1 MNTIKFLSFFFFFY
15 MALLVQAQKNERF
28 QKFKTMKRDFI
39 IENTKLNETEKATF
53 YDLFDEYENRYH
65 NEVWLLKR
73 KVRQEVS
80 NAFDTISSESASK
93 YINEYFQ
100 FEQLGMTI
108 KHERNQK
115 LLKLI
120 RPKEVLRILHQEKE
134 FDQVMLNRMRNR
146 PKKEQEKGKEKE

>member
-1 MNTIKFLSFFFFFY
+1 MNAIKFLSSLFFFC
-15 MALLVQAQKNERF
+15 MALLVQAQNNERF

-39 IENTKLNETEKATF
+39 IENTKLNETEKAIF
-53 YDLFDEYENRYH
+53 YDLFEEFENRYH

-93 YINEYFQ
+93 FINEYFQ

>member
-1 MNTIKFLSFFFFFY
+1 MNAIKFLSSLFFFC
-15 MALLVQAQKNERF
+15 MALLVQAQNNERF

-39 IENTKLNETEKATF
+39 IENTKLNETEKASF

-93 YINEYFQ
+93 YINDFFQ

>member
-1 MNTIKFLSFFFFFY
+1 
-15 MALLVQAQKNERF
+15 
-28 QKFKTMKRDFI
+28 MKRDFI

-73 KVRQEVS
+73 KVRKEVS

>member
-1 MNTIKFLSFFFFFY
+1 
-15 MALLVQAQKNERF
+15 MALLVQAQNNERF

-73 KVRQEVS
+73 KVRKEVS

-93 YINEYFQ
+93 FINEYFQ

>member
-1 MNTIKFLSFFFFFY
+1 
-15 MALLVQAQKNERF
+15 
-28 QKFKTMKRDFI
+28 MKRDFI

-73 KVRQEVS
+73 KVRKEVS

-93 YINEYFQ
+93 FINEYFQ

>member
-1 MNTIKFLSFFFFFY
+1 MNAIKFLSSLFFFC
-15 MALLVQAQKNERF
+15 MALLVQAQNNESF

-39 IENTKLNETEKATF
+39 IENTKLNETEKASF

-73 KVRQEVS
+73 KVSQEVS

-93 YINEYFQ
+93 YINDYFQ

>member
-1 MNTIKFLSFFFFFY
+1 MNAIKFLSSLFFFC
-15 MALLVQAQKNERF
+15 MALLVQAQNNERF

-39 IENTKLNETEKATF
+39 IENTKLNETEKASF

>member
-1 MNTIKFLSFFFFFY
+1 MNAIKFLSSLFFFC
-15 MALLVQAQKNERF
+15 MALLVQAQNNERF

-39 IENTKLNETEKATF
+39 IENTKLNETEKASF

-146 PKKEQEKGKEKE
+146 PKKEQEKGKDKE

>member
-1 MNTIKFLSFFFFFY
+1 MNTIKFLSSLFFFC
-15 MALLVQAQKNERF
+15 MALLVQAQNNERF

>member
-1 MNTIKFLSFFFFFY
+1 MNTIKFLSFFFFFC
-15 MALLVQAQKNERF
+15 MALLVQAQNNERF

-93 YINEYFQ
+93 YINDYFQ

>member
-1 MNTIKFLSFFFFFY
+1 
-15 MALLVQAQKNERF
+15 
-28 QKFKTMKRDFI
+28 MKRDFI
-39 IENTKLNETEKATF
+39 IENTKLNETEKASF

>member
-15 MALLVQAQKNERF
+15 MALLVQAQNNERF

-39 IENTKLNETEKATF
+39 IENTKLNETEKASF

-73 KVRQEVS
+73 KVRKEVS

-93 YINEYFQ
+93 FINEYFQ

>member
-1 MNTIKFLSFFFFFY
+1 MNAIKFLSFFFFFC
-15 MALLVQAQKNERF
+15 MALLVQAQNNERF
-28 QKFKTMKRDFI
+28 QKFKTMKRNFI
-39 IENTKLNETEKATF
+39 IENTKLNETEKAIF

>member
-1 MNTIKFLSFFFFFY
+1 MNDIKFLSFFFFFC
-15 MALLVQAQKNERF
+15 MALLVQAQNNERF

-39 IENTKLNETEKATF
+39 IENTKLNETEKTIF
-53 YDLFDEYENRYH
+53 YDLFDDYENRYH

>member
-1 MNTIKFLSFFFFFY
+1 
-15 MALLVQAQKNERF
+15 MALLVQAQNNERF

-80 NAFDTISSESASK
+80 NAFDTISSCRLS
-93 YINEYFQ
+93 I
-100 FEQLGMTI
+100 
-108 KHERNQK
+108 
-115 LLKLI
+115 
-120 RPKEVLRILHQEKE
+120 
-134 FDQVMLNRMRNR
+134 
-146 PKKEQEKGKEKE
+146 

>member
-15 MALLVQAQKNERF
+15 MTLLVQAQNNERF

-73 KVRQEVS
+73 KVRKEVS

-146 PKKEQEKGKEKE
+146 LKKEQEKGKEKE

>member
-1 MNTIKFLSFFFFFY
+1 
-15 MALLVQAQKNERF
+15 MALLVQAQNNERF

-53 YDLFDEYENRYH
+53 YDLFDKYENRYH

-146 PKKEQEKGKEKE
+146 HKKEQEKGKEKE

>member
-39 IENTKLNETEKATF
+39 IENTKLNETEKANF

>member
-1 MNTIKFLSFFFFFY
+1 
-15 MALLVQAQKNERF
+15 
-28 QKFKTMKRDFI
+28 MKRDFI

-73 KVRQEVS
+73 KVRKEVS

-146 PKKEQEKGKEKE
+146 LKKEQEKGKEKE

>member
-1 MNTIKFLSFFFFFY
+1 MNAIKFLSCFFFFFT
-15 MALLVQAQKNERF
+15 ATLTQAQNNERF
-28 QKFKTMKRDFI
+28 QKFITMKRDFI
-39 IENTKLNETEKATF
+39 IQNTKLNETEKATF

-73 KVRQEVS
+73 KVRKEVS
-80 NAFDTISSESASK
+80 DAFDTISSESASK
-93 YINEYFQ
+93 YINDYFK

-134 FDQVMLNRMRNR
+134 FDQVMLNRMKNR
-146 PKKEQEKGKEKE
+146 PKKEQEKEKEKE

>member
-1 MNTIKFLSFFFFFY
+1 MNAIKFLSCFFFFFT
-15 MALLVQAQKNERF
+15 ATLTQAQNNERF

-39 IENTKLNETEKATF
+39 IQNTKLNETEKATF

-73 KVRQEVS
+73 KVRKEVS

-93 YINEYFQ
+93 YINDYFK

-134 FDQVMLNRMRNR
+134 FDQVMLNRMKNR
-146 PKKEQEKGKEKE
+146 PKKEQEKEKE

>member
-1 MNTIKFLSFFFFFY
+1 MNAIKFLSSLFFFC
-15 MALLVQAQKNERF
+15 MALLVQAQNNERF

-39 IENTKLNETEKATF
+39 IENTKLNETEKASF

-146 PKKEQEKGKEKE
+146 PKKEQEKGKD

>member
-1 MNTIKFLSFFFFFY
+1 MNTIKFLSCFFFFFT
-15 MALLVQAQKNERF
+15 ATLTQAQNNERF

-39 IENTKLNETEKATF
+39 IQNTKLNETEKATF

-73 KVRQEVS
+73 KVRKEVS

-93 YINEYFQ
+93 YINDYFK

-134 FDQVMLNRMRNR
+134 FDQVILNRMKNR
-146 PKKEQEKGKEKE
+146 PKKEQEKEKEKE

>member
-1 MNTIKFLSFFFFFY
+1 
-15 MALLVQAQKNERF
+15 
-28 QKFKTMKRDFI
+28 MKRDFI

-53 YDLFDEYENRYH
+53 YDLFDKYENRYH

>member
-1 MNTIKFLSFFFFFY
+1 MNAIKFLSSLFFFC
-15 MALLVQAQKNERF
+15 MALLVQAQNNERF

-39 IENTKLNETEKATF
+39 IENTKLNETEKASF

-93 YINEYFQ
+93 YINDFFQ

-146 PKKEQEKGKEKE
+146 PKKEQEKGKDKE

>member
-1 MNTIKFLSFFFFFY
+1 MNAIKFLSSLFFFC
-15 MALLVQAQKNERF
+15 MALLVQAQNNERF

-39 IENTKLNETEKATF
+39 IENTKLNETEKAIF

>member
-1 MNTIKFLSFFFFFY
+1 
-15 MALLVQAQKNERF
+15 MALLVQAQNNERF

-39 IENTKLNETEKATF
+39 IENTKLNETEKTIF

>member
-1 MNTIKFLSFFFFFY
+1 
-15 MALLVQAQKNERF
+15 
-28 QKFKTMKRDFI
+28 MKRDFI
-39 IENTKLNETEKATF
+39 IENTKLNETEKANF

>member
-1 MNTIKFLSFFFFFY
+1 MNAIKFLSSLFFFC
-15 MALLVQAQKNERF
+15 MALLVQAQNNERF

-39 IENTKLNETEKATF
+39 IENTKLNETEKASF

-120 RPKEVLRILHQEKE
+120 RPEEVLRILHQEKK
-134 FDQVMLNRMRNR
+134 FYQVMLNRMRNR

>member
-1 MNTIKFLSFFFFFY
+1 MNAIKFLSSLFFFC
-15 MALLVQAQKNERF
+15 MALLVQAQNNERF

-39 IENTKLNETEKATF
+39 IENTKLNETEKASF

-93 YINEYFQ
+93 YINDYFQ

-146 PKKEQEKGKEKE
+146 PKKEQEKGKDKE

>member
-1 MNTIKFLSFFFFFY
+1 
-15 MALLVQAQKNERF
+15 
-28 QKFKTMKRDFI
+28 MKRDFI

-53 YDLFDEYENRYH
+53 YDLFDKYENRYH

-146 PKKEQEKGKEKE
+146 HKKEQEKGKEKE

>member
-1 MNTIKFLSFFFFFY
+1 MNTIKFLSFFFLFY
-15 MALLVQAQKNERF
+15 MALLVQAQNNERF

-39 IENTKLNETEKATF
+39 IENTKLNETEKANF

>member
-1 MNTIKFLSFFFFFY
+1 MNAIKFLSFFFFFC
-15 MALLVQAQKNERF
+15 MTLLVQAQNNERF
-28 QKFKTMKRDFI
+28 QKFKTMKRNFI
-39 IENTKLNETEKATF
+39 IENTKLNETEKAIF

>member
-1 MNTIKFLSFFFFFY
+1 MNTIKFLSFFFFFC
-15 MALLVQAQKNERF
+15 MALLVQAQNNERF
-28 QKFKTMKRDFI
+28 QKFKTMKRNFI
-39 IENTKLNETEKATF
+39 IENTKLNETEKAIF

-146 PKKEQEKGKEKE
+146 HKKEQEKGKEKE

>member
-1 MNTIKFLSFFFFFY
+1 
-15 MALLVQAQKNERF
+15 
-28 QKFKTMKRDFI
+28 MKRDFI